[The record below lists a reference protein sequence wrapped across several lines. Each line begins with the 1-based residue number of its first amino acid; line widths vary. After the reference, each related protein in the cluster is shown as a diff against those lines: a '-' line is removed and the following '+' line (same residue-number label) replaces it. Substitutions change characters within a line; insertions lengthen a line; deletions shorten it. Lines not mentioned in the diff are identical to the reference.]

1 MSIVGTV
8 VQVAAG
14 KGDDGM
20 PLVRLGLAGNRR
32 LAAVELTPAETD
44 ELIDALREA
53 LKPACEIDLIRLEA
67 DARAGRWGR

>member
-1 MSIVGTV
+1 MSVIGTV

-14 KGDDGM
+14 TGDAGM
-20 PLVRLGLAGNRR
+20 PVVRLGLAGERR
-32 LAAVELTPAETD
+32 LVAVELTPDETD

-67 DARAGRWGR
+67 DARAGRWG